1 MDMVQKRAEPR
12 PDTPLQ
18 KRGRKLVDGL
28 RGKGKEPE
36 GMHRGDP
43 KIGVA
48 LGGGASRGLTH
59 IPYIEALDEL
69 GIRPAVI
76 SGTSIGAL
84 VGAGWA
90 NGMTGAEL
98 REHASSVLGNMRVIA
113 GRLWATHMGG
123 GIRNL
128 FVNGVPM
135 SLDATKV
142 VESFLPDGFCV
153 EFKDLKIPLYVVA
166 TDLQSWH
173 QVVFSEG
180 PIREAIAGS
189 ISIPSLF
196 KPVPHANHLLVDGGA
211 VNPLPLDQIDALSD
225 ITVGIDVNGD
235 PSETL
240 NRTNYKA
247 LDVWF
252 GAAQIMMHSLIAHMM
267 AAYPPDLYVRP
278 HLAPVGALEFWR
290 VKEIFAHAEKEK
302 DRFKWL
308 LTQKIEGWHEA
319 QQRTIATM
327 RPIPRR
333 AGQK

>member
-1 MDMVQKRAEPR
+1 
-12 PDTPLQ
+12 
-18 KRGRKLVDGL
+18 
-28 RGKGKEPE
+28 
-36 GMHRGDP
+36 MHHGDP

-59 IPYIEALDEL
+59 IPFIEAMDEL

-84 VGAGWA
+84 IGAGWA
-90 NGMTGAEL
+90 NGMTGKEL
-98 REHASSVLGNMRVIA
+98 REHSSSVLGDDADDRRA
-113 GRLWATHMGG
+113 ASGRRIWAA

-128 FVNGVPM
+128 FANGVPL

-142 VESFLPDGFCV
+142 VDSFLPDDFCLD
-153 EFKDLKIPLYVVA
+153 FKDLKTPLYVVA

-196 KPVPHANHLLVDGGA
+196 RPVAHANHLLVDGGA
-211 VNPLPLDQIDALSD
+211 VNPLPLDQIDADSD

-278 HLAPVGALEFWR
+278 HLAQVGALEFWR
-290 VKEIFAHAEKEK
+290 VKEIIGHAEKEK

-308 LTQKIEGWHEA
+308 LSEKIEAWHA
-319 QQRTIATM
+319 DQQRTIATT
-327 RPIPRR
+327 RPMPRR
-333 AGQK
+333 AAQK